1 MWSIYSFGLNIPMD
15 GKDKAGKSGEADKG
29 FDEKEYKYGPANK
42 KKYI

>member
-1 MWSIYSFGLNIPMD
+1 MEKIRRGSPR
-15 GKDKAGKSGEADKG
+15 EADKG